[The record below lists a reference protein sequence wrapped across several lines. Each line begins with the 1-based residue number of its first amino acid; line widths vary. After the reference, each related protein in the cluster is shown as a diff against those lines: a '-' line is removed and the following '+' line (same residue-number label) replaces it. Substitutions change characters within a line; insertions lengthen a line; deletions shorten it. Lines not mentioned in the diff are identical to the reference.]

1 MDKKKDKKII
11 RIRAGLVF
19 LVTLLLMLGCTFLV
33 NQNQQKREK
42 LKAAYTAESTISR
55 IEVQL
60 NRYLAESDLVK
71 KSIEEGLTIS
81 DKQFA
86 TLSRLMQDED
96 NIIKVHEIAKDGIV
110 SQIYPM
116 EGNEDVI
123 GLNLIENPERKKEA
137 RLTRDSGEYTIAG
150 PFELV
155 QGGNG
160 VLLFDPVYRMDD
172 KGCKKFWGFSILVI
186 DWQKF
191 IKKMDL
197 DQLENAGYHYQIW
210 KKGTDD
216 EKIVIAQCDNLQETD
231 TLEVACTVPNDT
243 WYFEI
248 VPENGWVTMTQKLWG
263 LLISVLTAFIVMI
276 IYLQFKMRRYR
287 DALHEKELEKAVLE
301 AKNAN
306 EAKTRFLFNMSHDIR
321 TPMNAIIGF
330 SELLEKHIDEK
341 DKAIDYLGKIKSSS
355 NFLLSLINYVLEM
368 ARIESGKLA
377 LKKEVGC
384 VTELIESLT
393 DVFEPG
399 VKKKFITYSCE
410 TDIQHKYVIGDE
422 TKVREIFINIIGNSV
437 KYTPEGGKI
446 SVSVKEEPFEKENY
460 IAYRIIV
467 EDNGIGM
474 SKEYLPHIFEEF
486 SREHTST
493 ESKVTGTGLGLPIV
507 KSLID
512 MMGGT
517 IEVESQLG
525 CGTNMNVVLPF
536 ELASEKQILE
546 EKQKEKEKI
555 SDSILGKRVLLAEDN
570 ELNAEI
576 AMTVLKEN
584 GLKAERAA
592 NGKQCMEMLK
602 KMPEDYYDMIL
613 MDIQMPEMDG
623 YHVLQ
628 ELRKTSNIPVMI
640 LSAKDADSEKILGLN
655 LGADDYL
662 AKPFNPLEA
671 VARVNSNIRRFYAL
685 GTAELSSGILTV
697 RDLELD
703 PEGCVLKKNGE
714 PIELTSVEYRIMELF
729 MKHPGK
735 VFTKQQ
741 IYEQG
746 WGDTYVVADNNIM
759 VCISKLR
766 AKLDEDPAAYI
777 RTIRG
782 LGYRLEK

>member
-231 TLEVACTVPNDT
+231 TLEGACTVPNET

-525 CGTNMNVVLPF
+525 CGTKMNVVLPF

-623 YHVLQ
+623 YEATKRIRNLDDARADIPIVAMTANAFEEDRQKALESGMNAHVS
-628 ELRKTSNIPVMI
+628 KPVDMNMLFKVMAQI
-640 LSAKDADSEKILGLN
+640 
-655 LGADDYL
+655 
-662 AKPFNPLEA
+662 
-671 VARVNSNIRRFYAL
+671 
-685 GTAELSSGILTV
+685 
-697 RDLELD
+697 
-703 PEGCVLKKNGE
+703 LKK
-714 PIELTSVEYRIMELF
+714 
-729 MKHPGK
+729 
-735 VFTKQQ
+735 
-741 IYEQG
+741 
-746 WGDTYVVADNNIM
+746 
-759 VCISKLR
+759 
-766 AKLDEDPAAYI
+766 
-777 RTIRG
+777 
-782 LGYRLEK
+782 

>member
-1 MDKKKDKKII
+1 MDKKKDIKII

-19 LVTLLLMLGCTFLV
+19 LVTLLLVFGCTFLV
-33 NQNQQKREK
+33 NQNQQRREK

-96 NIIKVHEIAKDGIV
+96 DIIKVHEIAKDGIV

-123 GLNLIENPERKKEA
+123 GLNLIENPERKTEA
-137 RLTRDSGEYTIAG
+137 RLARDSGEYTIAG

-160 VLLFDPVYRMDD
+160 VLLFDPVYRTDD

-191 IKKMDL
+191 IKKMEL

-216 EKIVIAQCDNLQETD
+216 EKIVIVQCDNLQETD

-263 LLISVLTAFIVMI
+263 LFISVLTAFIVMI

-368 ARIESGKLA
+368 ARIESGKLV
-377 LKKEVGC
+377 LKKEVRC
-384 VTELIESLT
+384 VTDLIESLT

-410 TDIQHKYVIGDE
+410 TDIQHKYVICDE
-422 TKVREIFINIIGNSV
+422 IKVREIFINIIGNSV

-525 CGTNMNVVLPF
+525 CGTKMTVVLPF

-555 SDSILGKRVLLAEDN
+555 SDRILGKRVLLAEDN

-592 NGKQCMEMLK
+592 NGKQCIEMLK

-623 YHVLQ
+623 YEATKLIRNLDDARADIPIVAMTANAFEEDRQKALESGMNAHVS
-628 ELRKTSNIPVMI
+628 KPVDMNMLFKVMTQI
-640 LSAKDADSEKILGLN
+640 
-655 LGADDYL
+655 
-662 AKPFNPLEA
+662 
-671 VARVNSNIRRFYAL
+671 
-685 GTAELSSGILTV
+685 
-697 RDLELD
+697 
-703 PEGCVLKKNGE
+703 LKK
-714 PIELTSVEYRIMELF
+714 
-729 MKHPGK
+729 
-735 VFTKQQ
+735 
-741 IYEQG
+741 
-746 WGDTYVVADNNIM
+746 
-759 VCISKLR
+759 
-766 AKLDEDPAAYI
+766 
-777 RTIRG
+777 
-782 LGYRLEK
+782 

>member
-1 MDKKKDKKII
+1 MDKKKDIKII

-19 LVTLLLMLGCTFLV
+19 LVTLLLVFGCTFLV
-33 NQNQQKREK
+33 NQNQQRREK

-96 NIIKVHEIAKDGIV
+96 DIIKVHEIAKDGIV

-123 GLNLIENPERKKEA
+123 GLNMIENPERKKEA
-137 RLTRDSGEYTIAG
+137 RLARDSGEYTIAG

-160 VLLFDPVYRMDD
+160 VLLFDPVYRTDA
-172 KGCKKFWGFSILVI
+172 KGCKKFWGFSILVM
-186 DWQKF
+186 DWRKF
-191 IKKMDL
+191 IKKMEL
-197 DQLENAGYHYQIW
+197 DQLEDAGYHYQIW

-216 EKIVIAQCDNLQETD
+216 ERIVIAQCDNLQKTD

-263 LLISVLTAFIVMI
+263 LFISVMTALIVMI
-276 IYLQFKMRRYR
+276 TYLQFKMRRYR
-287 DALHEKELEKAVLE
+287 DALHEKELEKAILE

-368 ARIESGKLA
+368 ARIESGKLV
-377 LKKEVGC
+377 LKKEVRC
-384 VTELIESLT
+384 VTDLIESLT

-410 TDIQHKYVIGDE
+410 TDIQHKYVICDE
-422 TKVREIFINIIGNSV
+422 IKVREIFINIIGNSV

-446 SVSVKEEPFEKENY
+446 SVSVKEELFEKENY

-517 IEVESQLG
+517 MEVESQLG
-525 CGTNMNVVLPF
+525 CGTKMTVVLPF

-576 AMTVLKEN
+576 AMTILKEN

-623 YHVLQ
+623 YEATKLIRNLDDARADIPIVAMTANAFEEDRQKALESGMNAHVS
-628 ELRKTSNIPVMI
+628 KPVDMNMLFKVMTQI
-640 LSAKDADSEKILGLN
+640 
-655 LGADDYL
+655 
-662 AKPFNPLEA
+662 
-671 VARVNSNIRRFYAL
+671 
-685 GTAELSSGILTV
+685 
-697 RDLELD
+697 
-703 PEGCVLKKNGE
+703 LKK
-714 PIELTSVEYRIMELF
+714 
-729 MKHPGK
+729 
-735 VFTKQQ
+735 
-741 IYEQG
+741 
-746 WGDTYVVADNNIM
+746 
-759 VCISKLR
+759 
-766 AKLDEDPAAYI
+766 
-777 RTIRG
+777 
-782 LGYRLEK
+782 

>member
-1 MDKKKDKKII
+1 MDKKKDIKII
-11 RIRAGLVF
+11 RIRAELVF
-19 LVTLLLMLGCTFLV
+19 LVTLLLVFGCTFLV
-33 NQNQQKREK
+33 NQNQQRREK

-96 NIIKVHEIAKDGIV
+96 DIIKVHEIAKDGIV

-123 GLNLIENPERKKEA
+123 GLNMIENPERKKEA
-137 RLTRDSGEYTIAG
+137 RLARDSGEYTIAG

-160 VLLFDPVYRMDD
+160 VLLFDPVYRTDD
-172 KGCKKFWGFSILVI
+172 KGCKKFWGFSILVM

-191 IKKMDL
+191 IKKMEL

-377 LKKEVGC
+377 LKEEVGC

-525 CGTNMNVVLPF
+525 CGTKMNVVLPF

-623 YHVLQ
+623 YEATRRIRNLDDARADIPIVAMTANAFEEDRQKALESGMNAHVS
-628 ELRKTSNIPVMI
+628 KPVDMNMLFKVMVQI
-640 LSAKDADSEKILGLN
+640 
-655 LGADDYL
+655 
-662 AKPFNPLEA
+662 
-671 VARVNSNIRRFYAL
+671 
-685 GTAELSSGILTV
+685 
-697 RDLELD
+697 
-703 PEGCVLKKNGE
+703 LKK
-714 PIELTSVEYRIMELF
+714 
-729 MKHPGK
+729 
-735 VFTKQQ
+735 
-741 IYEQG
+741 
-746 WGDTYVVADNNIM
+746 
-759 VCISKLR
+759 
-766 AKLDEDPAAYI
+766 
-777 RTIRG
+777 
-782 LGYRLEK
+782 

>member
-1 MDKKKDKKII
+1 MDKKKNIKII

-19 LVTLLLMLGCTFLV
+19 LVTLLLVFGCTFLV

-71 KSIEEGLTIS
+71 KSIEEGLMIS

-86 TLSRLMQDED
+86 TLSRLMQDKD
-96 NIIKVHEIAKDGIV
+96 NIIKVHEIAKDGII

-123 GLNLIENPERKKEA
+123 GLNMIENPERKKEA
-137 RLTRDSGEYTIAG
+137 RLARDSGEYTIAG

-160 VLLFDPVYRMDD
+160 VLLFDPVYRTDD
-172 KGCKKFWGFSILVI
+172 KGCKKFWGFSILVM

-191 IKKMDL
+191 IKKMEL

-525 CGTNMNVVLPF
+525 CGTKMNVVLPF

-623 YHVLQ
+623 YEATRRIRNLDDA
-628 ELRKTSNIPVMI
+628 RADIPI
-640 LSAKDADSEKILGLN
+640 
-655 LGADDYL
+655 
-662 AKPFNPLEA
+662 
-671 VARVNSNIRRFYAL
+671 VAM
-685 GTAELSSGILTV
+685 TANAFEED
-697 RDLELD
+697 RQKDLESGMNAHVSKPVDMNMLFK
-703 PEGCVLKKNGE
+703 VMVQILKK
-714 PIELTSVEYRIMELF
+714 
-729 MKHPGK
+729 
-735 VFTKQQ
+735 
-741 IYEQG
+741 
-746 WGDTYVVADNNIM
+746 
-759 VCISKLR
+759 
-766 AKLDEDPAAYI
+766 
-777 RTIRG
+777 
-782 LGYRLEK
+782 

>member
-1 MDKKKDKKII
+1 MDKKKDIKII

-19 LVTLLLMLGCTFLV
+19 LVTLLLVFGCTFLV
-33 NQNQQKREK
+33 NQNQQRREK

-96 NIIKVHEIAKDGIV
+96 DIIKVHEIAKDGIV

-123 GLNLIENPERKKEA
+123 GLNLIENPERKTEA
-137 RLTRDSGEYTIAG
+137 RLARDSGEYTIAG

-160 VLLFDPVYRMDD
+160 VLLFDPVYRTDD

-191 IKKMDL
+191 IKKMEL

-216 EKIVIAQCDNLQETD
+216 EKIVIVQCDNLQETD

-263 LLISVLTAFIVMI
+263 LFISVLTAFIVMI

-368 ARIESGKLA
+368 ARIESGKLV

-384 VTELIESLT
+384 VTDLIESLI

-422 TKVREIFINIIGNSV
+422 IKVREIFINIIGNSV

-525 CGTNMNVVLPF
+525 CGTKMNVVLPF

-592 NGKQCMEMLK
+592 NGKQCIEMLK

-623 YHVLQ
+623 YEATKLIRHLDDARADIPIVAMTANAFEEDRQKALESGMNAHVS
-628 ELRKTSNIPVMI
+628 KPVDMNMLFKVMAQI
-640 LSAKDADSEKILGLN
+640 
-655 LGADDYL
+655 
-662 AKPFNPLEA
+662 
-671 VARVNSNIRRFYAL
+671 
-685 GTAELSSGILTV
+685 
-697 RDLELD
+697 
-703 PEGCVLKKNGE
+703 LKK
-714 PIELTSVEYRIMELF
+714 
-729 MKHPGK
+729 
-735 VFTKQQ
+735 
-741 IYEQG
+741 
-746 WGDTYVVADNNIM
+746 
-759 VCISKLR
+759 
-766 AKLDEDPAAYI
+766 
-777 RTIRG
+777 
-782 LGYRLEK
+782 

>member
-525 CGTNMNVVLPF
+525 CGTKMNVVLPF

-555 SDSILGKRVLLAEDN
+555 ADSILGKRVLLAEDN

-602 KMPEDYYDMIL
+602 MMPEDYYDMIL

-623 YHVLQ
+623 YEATKRIRNLDDARADIPIVAMTANAFEEDRQKALESGMNAHVS
-628 ELRKTSNIPVMI
+628 KPVDMNMLFKVMVQI
-640 LSAKDADSEKILGLN
+640 
-655 LGADDYL
+655 
-662 AKPFNPLEA
+662 
-671 VARVNSNIRRFYAL
+671 
-685 GTAELSSGILTV
+685 
-697 RDLELD
+697 
-703 PEGCVLKKNGE
+703 LKK
-714 PIELTSVEYRIMELF
+714 
-729 MKHPGK
+729 
-735 VFTKQQ
+735 
-741 IYEQG
+741 
-746 WGDTYVVADNNIM
+746 
-759 VCISKLR
+759 
-766 AKLDEDPAAYI
+766 
-777 RTIRG
+777 
-782 LGYRLEK
+782 

>member
-1 MDKKKDKKII
+1 MDKKKDIKII

-19 LVTLLLMLGCTFLV
+19 LVTLLLVFGCTFLV
-33 NQNQQKREK
+33 NQNQQRREK

-96 NIIKVHEIAKDGIV
+96 DIIKVHEIAKDGIV

-123 GLNLIENPERKKEA
+123 GLNMIENPERKKEA
-137 RLTRDSGEYTIAG
+137 RLARDSGEYTIAG

-160 VLLFDPVYRMDD
+160 VLLFDPVYRTDAE
-172 KGCKKFWGFSILVI
+172 GCKKFWGFSILVM
-186 DWQKF
+186 DWRKF
-191 IKKMDL
+191 IKKMEL
-197 DQLENAGYHYQIW
+197 DQLEDAGYHYQIW

-216 EKIVIAQCDNLQETD
+216 ERIVIAQCDNLQDTD

-248 VPENGWVTMTQKLWG
+248 VPENGWVTMPQKLWG
-263 LLISVLTAFIVMI
+263 LFISVMTALIVMI

-287 DALHEKELEKAVLE
+287 DALHEKELEKAVRE

-368 ARIESGKLA
+368 ARIESGKLV

-384 VTELIESLT
+384 VTDLIESLI

-422 TKVREIFINIIGNSV
+422 IKVREIFINIIGNSV

-512 MMGGT
+512 MVGGT

-525 CGTNMNVVLPF
+525 CGTKMTVVLPF

-592 NGKQCMEMLK
+592 NGKQCIEMLK

-623 YHVLQ
+623 YEATKLIRNLDDARADIPIVAMTANAFEEDRQKALESGMNAHVS
-628 ELRKTSNIPVMI
+628 KPVDMNMLFKVMTQI
-640 LSAKDADSEKILGLN
+640 
-655 LGADDYL
+655 
-662 AKPFNPLEA
+662 
-671 VARVNSNIRRFYAL
+671 
-685 GTAELSSGILTV
+685 
-697 RDLELD
+697 
-703 PEGCVLKKNGE
+703 LKK
-714 PIELTSVEYRIMELF
+714 
-729 MKHPGK
+729 
-735 VFTKQQ
+735 
-741 IYEQG
+741 
-746 WGDTYVVADNNIM
+746 
-759 VCISKLR
+759 
-766 AKLDEDPAAYI
+766 
-777 RTIRG
+777 
-782 LGYRLEK
+782 

>member
-410 TDIQHKYVIGDE
+410 IDIQHKYVIGDE

-525 CGTNMNVVLPF
+525 CGTKMNVVLPF

-623 YHVLQ
+623 YEATKRIRNLDDARADIPIVAMTANAFEEDRQKALESGMNAHVS
-628 ELRKTSNIPVMI
+628 KPVDMNMLFKVMAQI
-640 LSAKDADSEKILGLN
+640 
-655 LGADDYL
+655 
-662 AKPFNPLEA
+662 
-671 VARVNSNIRRFYAL
+671 
-685 GTAELSSGILTV
+685 
-697 RDLELD
+697 
-703 PEGCVLKKNGE
+703 LKK
-714 PIELTSVEYRIMELF
+714 
-729 MKHPGK
+729 
-735 VFTKQQ
+735 
-741 IYEQG
+741 
-746 WGDTYVVADNNIM
+746 
-759 VCISKLR
+759 
-766 AKLDEDPAAYI
+766 
-777 RTIRG
+777 
-782 LGYRLEK
+782 

>member
-42 LKAAYTAESTISR
+42 LKAVYTAESTISR

-123 GLNLIENPERKKEA
+123 GLNLIENPERKTEA
-137 RLTRDSGEYTIAG
+137 RLARDSGEYTIAG

-525 CGTNMNVVLPF
+525 CGTKMNVVLPF

-623 YHVLQ
+623 YEATKRIRNLDDARADIPIVAMTANAFEEDRQKALESGMNAHVS
-628 ELRKTSNIPVMI
+628 KPVDMNMLFKVMAQI
-640 LSAKDADSEKILGLN
+640 
-655 LGADDYL
+655 
-662 AKPFNPLEA
+662 
-671 VARVNSNIRRFYAL
+671 
-685 GTAELSSGILTV
+685 
-697 RDLELD
+697 
-703 PEGCVLKKNGE
+703 LKK
-714 PIELTSVEYRIMELF
+714 
-729 MKHPGK
+729 
-735 VFTKQQ
+735 
-741 IYEQG
+741 
-746 WGDTYVVADNNIM
+746 
-759 VCISKLR
+759 
-766 AKLDEDPAAYI
+766 
-777 RTIRG
+777 
-782 LGYRLEK
+782 

>member
-1 MDKKKDKKII
+1 MDKKKDIKII

-19 LVTLLLMLGCTFLV
+19 LVTLLLVFGCTFLV
-33 NQNQQKREK
+33 NQNQQRREK

-60 NRYLAESDLVK
+60 NRYLAESNLVK

-96 NIIKVHEIAKDGIV
+96 DIIKVHEIAKDGIV

-123 GLNLIENPERKKEA
+123 GLNMIENPERKKEA
-137 RLTRDSGEYTIAG
+137 RLARDSGEYTIAG

-160 VLLFDPVYRMDD
+160 VLLFDPVYRTDAE
-172 KGCKKFWGFSILVI
+172 GCKKFWGFSILVM
-186 DWQKF
+186 DWRKF
-191 IKKMDL
+191 IKKMEL
-197 DQLENAGYHYQIW
+197 DQLEDAGYHYQIW

-263 LLISVLTAFIVMI
+263 LFISVMTALIVMI

-368 ARIESGKLA
+368 ARIESGKLV
-377 LKKEVGC
+377 LKKEVRC
-384 VTELIESLT
+384 VTDLIESLT

-410 TDIQHKYVIGDE
+410 TDIQHKYVICDE
-422 TKVREIFINIIGNSV
+422 IKVREIFINIIGNSV

-525 CGTNMNVVLPF
+525 CGTKMTVVLPF

-546 EKQKEKEKI
+546 EKQKEKEKT

-592 NGKQCMEMLK
+592 NGKQCIEMLK

-623 YHVLQ
+623 YEATKLIRNLDDARADIPIVAMTANAFEEDRQKALESGMNAHVS
-628 ELRKTSNIPVMI
+628 KPVDMNMLFKVMTQI
-640 LSAKDADSEKILGLN
+640 
-655 LGADDYL
+655 
-662 AKPFNPLEA
+662 
-671 VARVNSNIRRFYAL
+671 
-685 GTAELSSGILTV
+685 
-697 RDLELD
+697 
-703 PEGCVLKKNGE
+703 LKK
-714 PIELTSVEYRIMELF
+714 
-729 MKHPGK
+729 
-735 VFTKQQ
+735 
-741 IYEQG
+741 
-746 WGDTYVVADNNIM
+746 
-759 VCISKLR
+759 
-766 AKLDEDPAAYI
+766 
-777 RTIRG
+777 
-782 LGYRLEK
+782 

>member
-1 MDKKKDKKII
+1 MDKKKDIKII

-19 LVTLLLMLGCTFLV
+19 LVTLLLVFGCTFLV
-33 NQNQQKREK
+33 NQNQQRREK

-96 NIIKVHEIAKDGIV
+96 DIIKVHEIAKDGIV

-123 GLNLIENPERKKEA
+123 GLNLIENPERKTEA
-137 RLTRDSGEYTIAG
+137 RLARDSGEYTIAG

-160 VLLFDPVYRMDD
+160 VLLFDPVYRTDD
-172 KGCKKFWGFSILVI
+172 KGCKKFWGFSILVM
-186 DWQKF
+186 DWRKF
-191 IKKMDL
+191 IKKMEL
-197 DQLENAGYHYQIW
+197 DQLEDAGYHYQIW

-216 EKIVIAQCDNLQETD
+216 EKIVIVQCDNLQETD

-263 LLISVLTAFIVMI
+263 LFISVLTAFIVMI

-368 ARIESGKLA
+368 ARIESGKLV
-377 LKKEVGC
+377 LKKEVRC
-384 VTELIESLT
+384 VTDLIESLT

-410 TDIQHKYVIGDE
+410 TDIQHKYVICDE
-422 TKVREIFINIIGNSV
+422 IKVREIFINIIGNSV

-525 CGTNMNVVLPF
+525 CGTKMTVVLPF
-536 ELASEKQILE
+536 EIASEKQILE

-592 NGKQCMEMLK
+592 NGKQCIEMLK

-623 YHVLQ
+623 YEATKLIRNLDDARADIPIVAMTANAFEEDRQKALESGMNAHVS
-628 ELRKTSNIPVMI
+628 KPVDMNMLFKVMTQI
-640 LSAKDADSEKILGLN
+640 
-655 LGADDYL
+655 
-662 AKPFNPLEA
+662 
-671 VARVNSNIRRFYAL
+671 
-685 GTAELSSGILTV
+685 
-697 RDLELD
+697 
-703 PEGCVLKKNGE
+703 LKK
-714 PIELTSVEYRIMELF
+714 
-729 MKHPGK
+729 
-735 VFTKQQ
+735 
-741 IYEQG
+741 
-746 WGDTYVVADNNIM
+746 
-759 VCISKLR
+759 
-766 AKLDEDPAAYI
+766 
-777 RTIRG
+777 
-782 LGYRLEK
+782 

>member
-1 MDKKKDKKII
+1 MDKKKNIKII

-19 LVTLLLMLGCTFLV
+19 LVTLLLVFCCTFLV

-71 KSIEEGLTIS
+71 KSIEEGLMIS

-86 TLSRLMQDED
+86 TLSRLMQDKD
-96 NIIKVHEIAKDGIV
+96 NIIKVHEIAKDGII

-123 GLNLIENPERKKEA
+123 GLNMIENPERKKEA
-137 RLTRDSGEYTIAG
+137 RLARDSGEYTIAG

-160 VLLFDPVYRMDD
+160 VLLFDPVYRTDD
-172 KGCKKFWGFSILVI
+172 KGCKKFWGFSILVM

-191 IKKMDL
+191 IKKMEL

-377 LKKEVGC
+377 LKEEVGC

-525 CGTNMNVVLPF
+525 CGTKMNVVLPF

-623 YHVLQ
+623 YEATRRIRNLDDARADIPIVAMTANAFEEDRQKALESGMNAHVS
-628 ELRKTSNIPVMI
+628 KPVDMNMLFKVMVQI
-640 LSAKDADSEKILGLN
+640 
-655 LGADDYL
+655 
-662 AKPFNPLEA
+662 
-671 VARVNSNIRRFYAL
+671 
-685 GTAELSSGILTV
+685 
-697 RDLELD
+697 
-703 PEGCVLKKNGE
+703 LKK
-714 PIELTSVEYRIMELF
+714 
-729 MKHPGK
+729 
-735 VFTKQQ
+735 
-741 IYEQG
+741 
-746 WGDTYVVADNNIM
+746 
-759 VCISKLR
+759 
-766 AKLDEDPAAYI
+766 
-777 RTIRG
+777 
-782 LGYRLEK
+782 

>member
-86 TLSRLMQDED
+86 TLSRMMQDED

-123 GLNLIENPERKKEA
+123 GLNLIENPERKTEA
-137 RLTRDSGEYTIAG
+137 RLARDSGEYTIAG
-150 PFELV
+150 PFELL

-160 VLLFDPVYRMDD
+160 VLLFDPVYRTDD

-263 LLISVLTAFIVMI
+263 LLISVLIAFIVMI

-368 ARIESGKLA
+368 ARIESGKLV

-384 VTELIESLT
+384 VTDLIESLI

-422 TKVREIFINIIGNSV
+422 TKIREIFINIIGNSV

-517 IEVESQLG
+517 IEVESELG
-525 CGTNMNVVLPF
+525 CGTKMNVVLPF

-623 YHVLQ
+623 YEATKLIRNLDDARADIPIVAMTANAFEEDRQKALESGMNAHVS
-628 ELRKTSNIPVMI
+628 KPVDMNMLFKVMAQI
-640 LSAKDADSEKILGLN
+640 
-655 LGADDYL
+655 
-662 AKPFNPLEA
+662 
-671 VARVNSNIRRFYAL
+671 
-685 GTAELSSGILTV
+685 
-697 RDLELD
+697 
-703 PEGCVLKKNGE
+703 LKK
-714 PIELTSVEYRIMELF
+714 
-729 MKHPGK
+729 
-735 VFTKQQ
+735 
-741 IYEQG
+741 
-746 WGDTYVVADNNIM
+746 
-759 VCISKLR
+759 
-766 AKLDEDPAAYI
+766 
-777 RTIRG
+777 
-782 LGYRLEK
+782 

>member
-1 MDKKKDKKII
+1 MDKKKDIKII

-19 LVTLLLMLGCTFLV
+19 LVTLLLVFGCTFLV
-33 NQNQQKREK
+33 NQNQQRREK

-60 NRYLAESDLVK
+60 NRYLVESNLVK

-96 NIIKVHEIAKDGIV
+96 DIIKVHEIAKDGIV

-123 GLNLIENPERKKEA
+123 GLNMIENPERKKEA
-137 RLTRDSGEYTIAG
+137 RLARDSGEYTIAG

-160 VLLFDPVYRMDD
+160 VLLFDPVYRTDD
-172 KGCKKFWGFSILVI
+172 KGCKKFWGFSILVM

-191 IKKMDL
+191 IKKMEL

-422 TKVREIFINIIGNSV
+422 IKVREIFINIIGNSV

-525 CGTNMNVVLPF
+525 CGTKMNVVLPF

-623 YHVLQ
+623 YEATKRIRNLDDARADIPIVAMTANAFEEDRQKALESGMNAHVS
-628 ELRKTSNIPVMI
+628 KPVDMNMLFKVMAQI
-640 LSAKDADSEKILGLN
+640 
-655 LGADDYL
+655 
-662 AKPFNPLEA
+662 
-671 VARVNSNIRRFYAL
+671 
-685 GTAELSSGILTV
+685 
-697 RDLELD
+697 
-703 PEGCVLKKNGE
+703 LKK
-714 PIELTSVEYRIMELF
+714 
-729 MKHPGK
+729 
-735 VFTKQQ
+735 
-741 IYEQG
+741 
-746 WGDTYVVADNNIM
+746 
-759 VCISKLR
+759 
-766 AKLDEDPAAYI
+766 
-777 RTIRG
+777 
-782 LGYRLEK
+782 

>member
-1 MDKKKDKKII
+1 MDKKKDIKII

-19 LVTLLLMLGCTFLV
+19 LVTLLLVFGCTFLV
-33 NQNQQKREK
+33 NQNQQRREK

-96 NIIKVHEIAKDGIV
+96 DIIKVHEIAKDGIV

-123 GLNLIENPERKKEA
+123 GLNMIENPERKKEA
-137 RLTRDSGEYTIAG
+137 RLARDSGEYTIAG

-160 VLLFDPVYRMDD
+160 VLLFDPVYRTDD
-172 KGCKKFWGFSILVI
+172 KGCKKFWGFSILVM

-191 IKKMDL
+191 IKKMEL

-216 EKIVIAQCDNLQETD
+216 EKIVIAQCDNLQKTD

-410 TDIQHKYVIGDE
+410 IDIQHKYVIGDE

-525 CGTNMNVVLPF
+525 CGTKMNVVLPF

-623 YHVLQ
+623 YEATKRIRNLDDARADIPIVAMTANAFEEDRQKALESGMNAHVS
-628 ELRKTSNIPVMI
+628 KPVDMNMLFKVMAQI
-640 LSAKDADSEKILGLN
+640 
-655 LGADDYL
+655 
-662 AKPFNPLEA
+662 
-671 VARVNSNIRRFYAL
+671 
-685 GTAELSSGILTV
+685 
-697 RDLELD
+697 
-703 PEGCVLKKNGE
+703 LKK
-714 PIELTSVEYRIMELF
+714 
-729 MKHPGK
+729 
-735 VFTKQQ
+735 
-741 IYEQG
+741 
-746 WGDTYVVADNNIM
+746 
-759 VCISKLR
+759 
-766 AKLDEDPAAYI
+766 
-777 RTIRG
+777 
-782 LGYRLEK
+782 

>member
-1 MDKKKDKKII
+1 MDKKKDEKNI
-11 RIRAGLVF
+11 RIRAELVF
-19 LVTLLLMLGCTFLV
+19 LVTLLMVFGCTFLI
-33 NQNQQKREK
+33 NQNQQRREQ

-81 DKQFA
+81 DKQLA

-123 GLNLIENPERKKEA
+123 GLNMIENPERKKEA
-137 RLTRDSGEYTIAG
+137 CLARDSGEYTIAG

-160 VLLFDPVYRMDD
+160 VLLFDPVYRTDTE
-172 KGCKKFWGFSILVI
+172 GCKKFWGFSILVM

-191 IKKMDL
+191 IKKMEL

-216 EKIVIAQCDNLQETD
+216 EKIVIAQCDNLQEAD
-231 TLEVACTVPNDT
+231 TMEVACTVPNDT

-248 VPENGWVTMTQKLWG
+248 VPENGWVTITQKLWG
-263 LLISVLTAFIVMI
+263 LLISVMTAFIVMI

-355 NFLLSLINYVLEM
+355 SFLLSLINYVLEM
-368 ARIESGKLA
+368 ARIESGKLV
-377 LKKEVGC
+377 LRKEVRC

-399 VKKKFITYSCE
+399 VKKKFITYLCE
-410 TDIQHKYVIGDE
+410 TDIQHKYVIGDD
-422 TKVREIFINIIGNSV
+422 TKIREIFINIIGNSV

-474 SKEYLPHIFEEF
+474 SKEYLPHLFEEF

-507 KSLID
+507 KALID

-525 CGTNMNVVLPF
+525 CGTKMTVVLPF

-592 NGKQCMEMLK
+592 NGKQCIEMLK

-623 YHVLQ
+623 YEATKRIRNLDGARADIPIVAMTANAFEEDRQKALESGMNAHVS
-628 ELRKTSNIPVMI
+628 KPVDMNMLFKVMAQI
-640 LSAKDADSEKILGLN
+640 
-655 LGADDYL
+655 
-662 AKPFNPLEA
+662 
-671 VARVNSNIRRFYAL
+671 
-685 GTAELSSGILTV
+685 
-697 RDLELD
+697 
-703 PEGCVLKKNGE
+703 LKK
-714 PIELTSVEYRIMELF
+714 
-729 MKHPGK
+729 
-735 VFTKQQ
+735 
-741 IYEQG
+741 
-746 WGDTYVVADNNIM
+746 
-759 VCISKLR
+759 
-766 AKLDEDPAAYI
+766 
-777 RTIRG
+777 
-782 LGYRLEK
+782 

>member
-11 RIRAGLVF
+11 RIRAGFVF

-42 LKAAYTAESTISR
+42 LKAVYTAESTISR

-123 GLNLIENPERKKEA
+123 GLNLIENPERKTEA
-137 RLTRDSGEYTIAG
+137 RLARDSGEYTIAG

-160 VLLFDPVYRMDD
+160 VLLFDPVYRTDD

-191 IKKMDL
+191 IKKMEL

-216 EKIVIAQCDNLQETD
+216 EKIVIVQCDNLQETD

-263 LLISVLTAFIVMI
+263 LFISVLTAFIVMI

-525 CGTNMNVVLPF
+525 CGTKMNVVLPF

-592 NGKQCMEMLK
+592 NGKQCIEMLK

-623 YHVLQ
+623 YEATKLIRHLDDARADIPIVAMTANAFEEDRQKALESGMNAHVS
-628 ELRKTSNIPVMI
+628 KPVDMNMLFKVMAQI
-640 LSAKDADSEKILGLN
+640 
-655 LGADDYL
+655 
-662 AKPFNPLEA
+662 
-671 VARVNSNIRRFYAL
+671 
-685 GTAELSSGILTV
+685 
-697 RDLELD
+697 
-703 PEGCVLKKNGE
+703 LKK
-714 PIELTSVEYRIMELF
+714 
-729 MKHPGK
+729 
-735 VFTKQQ
+735 
-741 IYEQG
+741 
-746 WGDTYVVADNNIM
+746 
-759 VCISKLR
+759 
-766 AKLDEDPAAYI
+766 
-777 RTIRG
+777 
-782 LGYRLEK
+782 

>member
-19 LVTLLLMLGCTFLV
+19 LVTLLLVFGCTFLI

-42 LKAAYTAESTISR
+42 LKAAYMAESTISR

-96 NIIKVHEIAKDGIV
+96 DIIKVHEIAKDGIV

-116 EGNEDVI
+116 AGNEDVI
-123 GLNLIENPERKKEA
+123 GLNMIENPERKKEA
-137 RLTRDSGEYTIAG
+137 RLARDSGEYTIAG

-160 VLLFDPVYRMDD
+160 VLLFDPVYRTDT
-172 KGCKKFWGFSILVI
+172 KGCKKFWGFSILVM

-191 IKKMDL
+191 IKKMEL

-216 EKIVIAQCDNLQETD
+216 EKIVIAQCDNLQEAD

-263 LLISVLTAFIVMI
+263 LLISVMTALIVMI

-287 DALHEKELEKAVLE
+287 DELHEKELEKAVLE

-341 DKAIDYLGKIKSSS
+341 DKALDYLGKIKSSS

-368 ARIESGKLA
+368 ARIESGKLV
-377 LKKEVGC
+377 LKKEVGS

-422 TKVREIFINIIGNSV
+422 IKVREIFINIIGNSV

-446 SVSVKEEPFEKENY
+446 SVSVKEESFEKENY
-460 IAYRIIV
+460 IAYRISV

-512 MMGGT
+512 MVGGT

-525 CGTNMNVVLPF
+525 CGTKMTVVLPF

-555 SDSILGKRVLLAEDN
+555 SDSILGKRVLIAEDN
-570 ELNAEI
+570 DLNAEI

-592 NGKQCMEMLK
+592 NGKRCIEMLK

-623 YHVLQ
+623 YEATKRIRNLDDA
-628 ELRKTSNIPVMI
+628 RADIPIVAMTANAFEEDRQKALESGMNAHISKPVDMNMLFKVMAQI
-640 LSAKDADSEKILGLN
+640 
-655 LGADDYL
+655 
-662 AKPFNPLEA
+662 
-671 VARVNSNIRRFYAL
+671 
-685 GTAELSSGILTV
+685 
-697 RDLELD
+697 
-703 PEGCVLKKNGE
+703 LKK
-714 PIELTSVEYRIMELF
+714 
-729 MKHPGK
+729 
-735 VFTKQQ
+735 
-741 IYEQG
+741 
-746 WGDTYVVADNNIM
+746 
-759 VCISKLR
+759 
-766 AKLDEDPAAYI
+766 
-777 RTIRG
+777 
-782 LGYRLEK
+782 

>member
-1 MDKKKDKKII
+1 MDKKKNIKII

-19 LVTLLLMLGCTFLV
+19 LVTLLLVFCCTFLV

-71 KSIEEGLTIS
+71 KSIEEGLMIS

-86 TLSRLMQDED
+86 TLSRLMQDKD
-96 NIIKVHEIAKDGIV
+96 NIIKVHEIAKDGII

-123 GLNLIENPERKKEA
+123 GLNMIENPERKREA
-137 RLTRDSGEYTIAG
+137 RLARDSGEYTIAG

-160 VLLFDPVYRMDD
+160 VLLFDPVYRTDD

-191 IKKMDL
+191 IKKMEL

-368 ARIESGKLA
+368 ARIESGKLV

-393 DVFEPG
+393 DVFETG
-399 VKKKFITYSCE
+399 VKKKFITYSCK
-410 TDIQHKYVIGDE
+410 TDIQHKYVICDE
-422 TKVREIFINIIGNSV
+422 IKVREIFINIIGNSV

-525 CGTNMNVVLPF
+525 CGTKMNVVLPF

-623 YHVLQ
+623 YEATRRIRNLDDARADIPIVAMTANAFEEDRQKALESGMNAHVS
-628 ELRKTSNIPVMI
+628 KPVDMNMLFKVMTQI
-640 LSAKDADSEKILGLN
+640 
-655 LGADDYL
+655 
-662 AKPFNPLEA
+662 
-671 VARVNSNIRRFYAL
+671 
-685 GTAELSSGILTV
+685 
-697 RDLELD
+697 
-703 PEGCVLKKNGE
+703 LKK
-714 PIELTSVEYRIMELF
+714 
-729 MKHPGK
+729 
-735 VFTKQQ
+735 
-741 IYEQG
+741 
-746 WGDTYVVADNNIM
+746 
-759 VCISKLR
+759 
-766 AKLDEDPAAYI
+766 
-777 RTIRG
+777 
-782 LGYRLEK
+782 

>member
-1 MDKKKDKKII
+1 MDKKKDIKII
-11 RIRAGLVF
+11 RIRAELVF
-19 LVTLLLMLGCTFLV
+19 LVTLLLVFGCTFLV
-33 NQNQQKREK
+33 NQNQQRREK

-60 NRYLAESDLVK
+60 NRYLAESNLVK

-96 NIIKVHEIAKDGIV
+96 DIIKVHEIAKDGIV

-123 GLNLIENPERKKEA
+123 GLNMIENPERKKEA
-137 RLTRDSGEYTIAG
+137 RLARDSGEYTIAG

-160 VLLFDPVYRMDD
+160 VLLFDPVYRTDAE
-172 KGCKKFWGFSILVI
+172 GCKKFWGFSILVM
-186 DWQKF
+186 DWRKF
-191 IKKMDL
+191 IKKMEL
-197 DQLENAGYHYQIW
+197 DQLEDAGYHYQIW

-263 LLISVLTAFIVMI
+263 LFISVMTALIVMI
-276 IYLQFKMRRYR
+276 TYLQFKMRRYR
-287 DALHEKELEKAVLE
+287 DALHEKELEKAILE

-368 ARIESGKLA
+368 ARIESGKLV
-377 LKKEVGC
+377 LKKEVRC
-384 VTELIESLT
+384 VTDLIESLT

-410 TDIQHKYVIGDE
+410 TDIQHKYVICDE
-422 TKVREIFINIIGNSV
+422 IKVREIFINIIGNSV

-525 CGTNMNVVLPF
+525 CGTKMTVVLPF
-536 ELASEKQILE
+536 EIASEKQILE

-584 GLKAERAA
+584 GLKAECAA
-592 NGKQCMEMLK
+592 NGKQCIEMLK

-623 YHVLQ
+623 YEATKLIRNLDDARADIPIVAMTANAFEEDRQKALENGMNAHVSKPIDMNMLF
-628 ELRKTSNIPVMI
+628 KVMAQI
-640 LSAKDADSEKILGLN
+640 
-655 LGADDYL
+655 
-662 AKPFNPLEA
+662 
-671 VARVNSNIRRFYAL
+671 
-685 GTAELSSGILTV
+685 
-697 RDLELD
+697 
-703 PEGCVLKKNGE
+703 LKK
-714 PIELTSVEYRIMELF
+714 
-729 MKHPGK
+729 
-735 VFTKQQ
+735 
-741 IYEQG
+741 
-746 WGDTYVVADNNIM
+746 
-759 VCISKLR
+759 
-766 AKLDEDPAAYI
+766 
-777 RTIRG
+777 
-782 LGYRLEK
+782 

>member
-1 MDKKKDKKII
+1 MDKKKDIKII

-19 LVTLLLMLGCTFLV
+19 LVTLLLVFGCTFLV
-33 NQNQQKREK
+33 NQNQQRREK

-96 NIIKVHEIAKDGIV
+96 DIIKVHEIAKDGIV

-123 GLNLIENPERKKEA
+123 GLNMIENPERKKEA
-137 RLTRDSGEYTIAG
+137 RLARDSGEYTIAG

-160 VLLFDPVYRMDD
+160 VLLFDPVYRTDD

-191 IKKMDL
+191 IKKMEL

-216 EKIVIAQCDNLQETD
+216 EKIVIVQCDNLQETD

-341 DKAIDYLGKIKSSS
+341 DKATDYLGKIKSSS

-437 KYTPEGGKI
+437 KYTSEGGKI

-525 CGTNMNVVLPF
+525 CGTKMNVVLPF

-623 YHVLQ
+623 YEATKRIRNLDDARADIPIVAMTANAFEEDRQKALESGMNAHVS
-628 ELRKTSNIPVMI
+628 KPVDMNMLFKVMAQI
-640 LSAKDADSEKILGLN
+640 
-655 LGADDYL
+655 
-662 AKPFNPLEA
+662 
-671 VARVNSNIRRFYAL
+671 
-685 GTAELSSGILTV
+685 
-697 RDLELD
+697 
-703 PEGCVLKKNGE
+703 LKK
-714 PIELTSVEYRIMELF
+714 
-729 MKHPGK
+729 
-735 VFTKQQ
+735 
-741 IYEQG
+741 
-746 WGDTYVVADNNIM
+746 
-759 VCISKLR
+759 
-766 AKLDEDPAAYI
+766 
-777 RTIRG
+777 
-782 LGYRLEK
+782 

>member
-1 MDKKKDKKII
+1 MDKKKDIKII
-11 RIRAGLVF
+11 RIRAELVF
-19 LVTLLLMLGCTFLV
+19 LVTLLLVFGCTFLV
-33 NQNQQKREK
+33 NQNQQRREK

-60 NRYLAESDLVK
+60 NRYLVESNLVK

-96 NIIKVHEIAKDGIV
+96 DIIKVHEIAKDGIV

-123 GLNLIENPERKKEA
+123 GLNMIENPERKKEA
-137 RLTRDSGEYTIAG
+137 CLARDSGEYTIAG

-160 VLLFDPVYRMDD
+160 VLLFDPVYRTDAE
-172 KGCKKFWGFSILVI
+172 GCKKFWGFSILVM
-186 DWQKF
+186 DWRKF
-191 IKKMDL
+191 IKKMEL
-197 DQLENAGYHYQIW
+197 DQLEDAGYHYQIW

-216 EKIVIAQCDNLQETD
+216 ERIVIAQCDNLQKTD

-263 LLISVLTAFIVMI
+263 LFISVMTALIVMI

-287 DALHEKELEKAVLE
+287 DALHEKELEKVVLE

-368 ARIESGKLA
+368 ARIESGKLV
-377 LKKEVGC
+377 LKKEVRC
-384 VTELIESLT
+384 VTDLIESLT

-410 TDIQHKYVIGDE
+410 TDIQHKYVICDE
-422 TKVREIFINIIGNSV
+422 IKVREIFINIIGNSV

-525 CGTNMNVVLPF
+525 CGTKMTVVLPF

-592 NGKQCMEMLK
+592 NGKQCIEMLK

-623 YHVLQ
+623 YEATKLIRNLDDARADIPIVAMTANAFEEDRQKALESGMNAHVS
-628 ELRKTSNIPVMI
+628 KPVDMNMLFKVMTQI
-640 LSAKDADSEKILGLN
+640 
-655 LGADDYL
+655 
-662 AKPFNPLEA
+662 
-671 VARVNSNIRRFYAL
+671 
-685 GTAELSSGILTV
+685 
-697 RDLELD
+697 
-703 PEGCVLKKNGE
+703 LKK
-714 PIELTSVEYRIMELF
+714 
-729 MKHPGK
+729 
-735 VFTKQQ
+735 
-741 IYEQG
+741 
-746 WGDTYVVADNNIM
+746 
-759 VCISKLR
+759 
-766 AKLDEDPAAYI
+766 
-777 RTIRG
+777 
-782 LGYRLEK
+782 

>member
-1 MDKKKDKKII
+1 MDKKKDIKII

-19 LVTLLLMLGCTFLV
+19 LVTLLLVFGCTFLV
-33 NQNQQKREK
+33 NQNQQRREK

-60 NRYLAESDLVK
+60 NRYLAESNLVK

-96 NIIKVHEIAKDGIV
+96 DIIKVHEIAKDGIV

-123 GLNLIENPERKKEA
+123 GLNMMENPERKKEA
-137 RLTRDSGEYTIAG
+137 RLARDSGEYTIAG

-160 VLLFDPVYRMDD
+160 VLLFDPVYRTDD
-172 KGCKKFWGFSILVI
+172 KGCKKFWGFSILVM

-191 IKKMDL
+191 IKKMEL

-368 ARIESGKLA
+368 ARIESGKLV

-384 VTELIESLT
+384 VTDLIESLI

-525 CGTNMNVVLPF
+525 CGTKMTVVLPF

-623 YHVLQ
+623 YEATKLIRNLDDARADIPIVAMTANAFEEDRQKALESGMNAHVS
-628 ELRKTSNIPVMI
+628 KPVDMNMLFKVMTQI
-640 LSAKDADSEKILGLN
+640 
-655 LGADDYL
+655 
-662 AKPFNPLEA
+662 
-671 VARVNSNIRRFYAL
+671 
-685 GTAELSSGILTV
+685 
-697 RDLELD
+697 
-703 PEGCVLKKNGE
+703 LKK
-714 PIELTSVEYRIMELF
+714 
-729 MKHPGK
+729 
-735 VFTKQQ
+735 
-741 IYEQG
+741 
-746 WGDTYVVADNNIM
+746 
-759 VCISKLR
+759 
-766 AKLDEDPAAYI
+766 
-777 RTIRG
+777 
-782 LGYRLEK
+782 

>member
-19 LVTLLLMLGCTFLV
+19 LVTLLLMLGCTCLV

-86 TLSRLMQDED
+86 TLSRMMQDED

-123 GLNLIENPERKKEA
+123 GLNLIENPERKTEA
-137 RLTRDSGEYTIAG
+137 RLARDSGEYTIAG
-150 PFELV
+150 PFELL

-160 VLLFDPVYRMDD
+160 VLLFDPVYRTDD

-263 LLISVLTAFIVMI
+263 LLISVLIAFIVMI

-410 TDIQHKYVIGDE
+410 IDIQHKYVIGDE
-422 TKVREIFINIIGNSV
+422 TKIREIFINIIGNSV

-517 IEVESQLG
+517 IEVESELG
-525 CGTNMNVVLPF
+525 CGTKMNVVLPF

-623 YHVLQ
+623 YEATKLIRNLDDARADIPIVAMTANAFEEDRQKALESGMNAHVS
-628 ELRKTSNIPVMI
+628 KPVDMNILFKVMAQI
-640 LSAKDADSEKILGLN
+640 
-655 LGADDYL
+655 
-662 AKPFNPLEA
+662 
-671 VARVNSNIRRFYAL
+671 
-685 GTAELSSGILTV
+685 
-697 RDLELD
+697 
-703 PEGCVLKKNGE
+703 LKK
-714 PIELTSVEYRIMELF
+714 
-729 MKHPGK
+729 
-735 VFTKQQ
+735 
-741 IYEQG
+741 
-746 WGDTYVVADNNIM
+746 
-759 VCISKLR
+759 
-766 AKLDEDPAAYI
+766 
-777 RTIRG
+777 
-782 LGYRLEK
+782 

>member
-1 MDKKKDKKII
+1 MDKKKDIKNI

-19 LVTLLLMLGCTFLV
+19 LVTLLLVFGCTFLV

-263 LLISVLTAFIVMI
+263 LLISVLTAFMVMI

-525 CGTNMNVVLPF
+525 CGTKMNVVLPF

-623 YHVLQ
+623 YEATKRIRNLDDARADIPIVAMTANVFEEDRQKALESGMNAHVS
-628 ELRKTSNIPVMI
+628 KPVDMNMLFKVMAQI
-640 LSAKDADSEKILGLN
+640 
-655 LGADDYL
+655 
-662 AKPFNPLEA
+662 
-671 VARVNSNIRRFYAL
+671 
-685 GTAELSSGILTV
+685 
-697 RDLELD
+697 
-703 PEGCVLKKNGE
+703 LKK
-714 PIELTSVEYRIMELF
+714 
-729 MKHPGK
+729 
-735 VFTKQQ
+735 
-741 IYEQG
+741 
-746 WGDTYVVADNNIM
+746 
-759 VCISKLR
+759 
-766 AKLDEDPAAYI
+766 
-777 RTIRG
+777 
-782 LGYRLEK
+782 

>member
-123 GLNLIENPERKKEA
+123 GLNLIENPERKTEA
-137 RLTRDSGEYTIAG
+137 RLARDSGEYTIAG

-160 VLLFDPVYRMDD
+160 VLLFDPVYRTDD

-216 EKIVIAQCDNLQETD
+216 EKIVIVQCDNLQETD

-263 LLISVLTAFIVMI
+263 LFISVLTAFIVMI

-422 TKVREIFINIIGNSV
+422 IKVREIFINIIGNSV

-525 CGTNMNVVLPF
+525 CGTKMNVVLPF

-623 YHVLQ
+623 YEATKRIRNLDDARADIPIVAMTANAFEEDRQKALESGMNAHVS
-628 ELRKTSNIPVMI
+628 KPVDMNMLFKVMAQI
-640 LSAKDADSEKILGLN
+640 
-655 LGADDYL
+655 
-662 AKPFNPLEA
+662 
-671 VARVNSNIRRFYAL
+671 
-685 GTAELSSGILTV
+685 
-697 RDLELD
+697 
-703 PEGCVLKKNGE
+703 LKK
-714 PIELTSVEYRIMELF
+714 
-729 MKHPGK
+729 
-735 VFTKQQ
+735 
-741 IYEQG
+741 
-746 WGDTYVVADNNIM
+746 
-759 VCISKLR
+759 
-766 AKLDEDPAAYI
+766 
-777 RTIRG
+777 
-782 LGYRLEK
+782 

>member
-1 MDKKKDKKII
+1 MDKKKNIKII

-19 LVTLLLMLGCTFLV
+19 LVTLLLVFCCTFLV

-71 KSIEEGLTIS
+71 KSIEEGLMIS

-86 TLSRLMQDED
+86 TLSRLMQDKD
-96 NIIKVHEIAKDGIV
+96 NIIKVHEIAKDGII

-123 GLNLIENPERKKEA
+123 GLNMIENPERKREA
-137 RLTRDSGEYTIAG
+137 RLARDSGEYTIAG

-160 VLLFDPVYRMDD
+160 VLLFDPVYRTDD
-172 KGCKKFWGFSILVI
+172 KGCKKFWGFSILVM

-191 IKKMDL
+191 IKKMEL

-368 ARIESGKLA
+368 ARIESGKLV

-393 DVFEPG
+393 DVFETG
-399 VKKKFITYSCE
+399 VKKKFITYSCK
-410 TDIQHKYVIGDE
+410 TDIQHKYVICDE
-422 TKVREIFINIIGNSV
+422 IKVREIFINIIGNSV

-512 MMGGT
+512 MMGGM

-525 CGTNMNVVLPF
+525 CGTKMTVVLPF

-623 YHVLQ
+623 YEATRRIRNLDDARADIPIVAMTANAFEEDRQKALESGMNAHVS
-628 ELRKTSNIPVMI
+628 KPVDMNMLFKVMVQI
-640 LSAKDADSEKILGLN
+640 
-655 LGADDYL
+655 
-662 AKPFNPLEA
+662 
-671 VARVNSNIRRFYAL
+671 
-685 GTAELSSGILTV
+685 
-697 RDLELD
+697 
-703 PEGCVLKKNGE
+703 LKK
-714 PIELTSVEYRIMELF
+714 
-729 MKHPGK
+729 
-735 VFTKQQ
+735 
-741 IYEQG
+741 
-746 WGDTYVVADNNIM
+746 
-759 VCISKLR
+759 
-766 AKLDEDPAAYI
+766 
-777 RTIRG
+777 
-782 LGYRLEK
+782 